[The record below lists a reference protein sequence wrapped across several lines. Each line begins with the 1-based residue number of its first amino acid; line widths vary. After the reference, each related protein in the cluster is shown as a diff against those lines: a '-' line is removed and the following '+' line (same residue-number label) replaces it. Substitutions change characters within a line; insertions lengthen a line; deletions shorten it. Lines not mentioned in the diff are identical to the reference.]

1 MIEKIQHKDC
11 AMSGNIF
18 WVFFFSAL
26 AANTAMATQEDGV
39 TPSANGETPESEHKE
54 SAPSSSPETE
64 GGGDLDQGGAAES
77 ANGESQEDGVTPG
90 EAQES
95 EHKES
100 APSSSPKTEGGG
112 DLDQGGAAESAN
124 GETQESEGG
133 EVEEVESDEDEDAD
147 AEDDDLEGGEAESDE
162 DADAEDED
170 SEKKEGAKAKD
181 GEKESAKEID
191 DFDFSNAEFNNSKEE
206 TGTGSIF
213 K

>member
-26 AANTAMATQEDGV
+26 AANTAMATQDDGV
-39 TPSANGETPESEHKE
+39 TPGETQESERKE

-77 ANGESQEDGVTPG
+77 ANGETQEDGVTPG

-95 EHKES
+95 ERKES

-124 GETQESEGG
+124 GETQESEG
-133 EVEEVESDEDEDAD
+133 EEVESDEDEDAD
-147 AEDDDLEGGEAESDE
+147 AEDEDSEREESESDE